1 MLSIL
6 AAAIRRDK
14 IDRTGF
20 RWPAGALFILRPHT
34 VQAQMHIK
42 IPVADAAGI
51 FICLNSQRKGM
62 FAMRHGKLQIQ
73 IMPDAAIQNADL
85 RQNRAFLH
93 QVEEA
98 LLLGLVG
105 QGKLTR
111 EQYDR
116 CARALSE
123 KAEEVLPERRFK

>member
-14 IDRTGF
+14 IGRTGF
-20 RWPAGALFILRPHT
+20 RRPAGALFILRPHT

-51 FICLNSQRKGM
+51 FICLNSQREGM
-62 FAMRHGKLQIQ
+62 FA
-73 IMPDAAIQNADL
+73 MPDAAIQNADL
-85 RQNRAFLH
+85 RQNRAFLR